1 MIEILE
7 TQPQR
12 DARRRLA
19 DFIDH
24 ARNGCAAYGADLDW
38 DSYVWDVTA
47 HCPPPAHKSHG
58 SSKFYFTTHEGG
70 MSKSLKG
77 RTPLPEPFCSLIKAV
92 VRTAQDVRPQT
103 IHPLARIVNVAR
115 DVALELSDRNYD
127 PCLLLPEDFT
137 AAAQRVKKRSS
148 GKSVYR
154 LGQALE
160 LIANRI
166 DELGIAF
173 CRLDW
178 KNPHPRLANNG
189 SRQSAVANSARETSI
204 PDDEVLNA
212 LATMWNAVDT
222 TSDTVLMGCVTLLHC
237 APWRIVETLS
247 VSDRCEAE
255 EQKQDQNGDVFD
267 TDGVG
272 VFRYGIRYWKEKSG
286 EPDVKWIP
294 TVMVDVARDA
304 IARIREATEPARRLA
319 KWLYDHPGRAWLPD
333 DDMDLDKLY
342 STQDVQ
348 VMLGMS
354 KRPAALLWLNEH
366 RVPLIDQL
374 YVGGK
379 VRKVVRR
386 GDLEAALLAEMPVVP
401 IGDNEPAL
409 HERLFITFRNEHHAR
424 RGTNPCLLELV
435 TDQHVRDFLGGRSG
449 IVKSGFER
457 IVQLGDMSARTHQF
471 RHWLNT
477 IAQMGGLEQGL
488 IARWSGRDD
497 VQQNSEYDHVSPMTL
512 AEKAR
517 DIFAND
523 QAIGSLADMQASL
536 PPVERE
542 AFRDTVIATA
552 HVTEIGFCLQD
563 WNSSAC
569 PQFGACGDC
578 EDCAIIKGDT
588 RSKQRVAAMRDDNAW
603 IAQRLEVEVDDG
615 TIGAS
620 QHHKAAVNM
629 VAALDRILAIHDDPN
644 VPDGTLVQ
652 PNGASPV
659 HYGGPDIRSAA

>member
-7 TQPQR
+7 TRPQR
-12 DARRRLA
+12 DARQRLA

-24 ARNGCAAYGADLDW
+24 ARNGCAAYGSDLDW
-38 DSYVWDVTA
+38 ASYVWDVTD
-47 HCPPPAHKSHG
+47 HCPQPVHKSHG
-58 SSKFYFTTHEGG
+58 SSKIYFTTHEGG
-70 MSKSLKG
+70 TSKSMEG
-77 RTPLPEPFCSLIKAV
+77 RTPLPEPLCSLIKAI
-92 VRTAQDVRPQT
+92 VRTSQDERPQT
-103 IHPLARIVNVAR
+103 VHPLGRVVNAAR
-115 DVALELSDRNYD
+115 DLALELADRNHD
-127 PCLLLPEDFT
+127 PCLLLPEDF
-137 AAAQRVKKRSS
+137 AAAARRAKKRST

-160 LIANRI
+160 LIAKRI

-178 KNPHPRLANNG
+178 KNPHPRVANNG
-189 SRQSAVANSARETSI
+189 SRQSSVAESAREASI

-212 LATMWNAVDT
+212 LAAMWNAIDT
-222 TSDTVLMGCVTLLHC
+222 ESDTVLMGCVTLLHC

-247 VSDRCEAE
+247 VADGCEAE
-255 EQKQDQNGDVFD
+255 EQKQGRDGDVFD
-267 TDGVG
+267 TNGVG

-294 TVMVDVARDA
+294 TVMVDVAKDA
-304 IARIREATEPARRLA
+304 IARIREATAPARWLA
-319 KWLYDHPGRAWLPD
+319 KWLHEHPGRAWLPD
-333 DDMDLDKLY
+333 NNMDLDQLY
-342 STQDVQ
+342 STQDVAQ
-348 VMLGMS
+348 MLGMA
-354 KRPAALLWLNEH
+354 KRPAALLWLTEH
-366 RVPLIDQL
+366 RVPLIDQV
-374 YVGGK
+374 YRGSK
-379 VRKVVRR
+379 TRKVVRR

-401 IGDNEPAL
+401 VADDEPPL
-409 HERLFITFRNEHHAR
+409 HERLFITFRNAQHAK

-435 TDQHVRDFLGGRSG
+435 NDQHIRDFLGGRSD

-457 IVQLGDMSARTHQF
+457 ILQQGELNARTHQF

-477 IAQMGGLEQGL
+477 IAQLGGLEQGL

-497 VQQNSEYDHVSPMTL
+497 VQQNSEYDHVSPMVL

-536 PPVERE
+536 PPVERA

-578 EDCAIIKGDT
+578 EDCAFIKGDT
-588 RSKQRVAAMRDDNAW
+588 GSKQRVAAMRDDNAW
-603 IAQRLEVEVDDG
+603 IADRLEAEVDDG

-620 QHHKAAVNM
+620 QHHKAAVAM
-629 VAALDRILAIHDDPN
+629 VTALDRILAIHDDPN

-652 PNGASPV
+652 PNAASPV